1 MPLIFTLD
9 QVDIDNVH
17 YVSRKRAD
25 IKLESTDRPGYQA
38 GKEQGRL
45 EDEYT
50 SNIRSF
56 TAECAVSRVFAITW
70 NGLPYSNDQHERRK
84 TLPDVGENG
93 EVRTIRLDKTSIH
106 RGWPVWKK
114 DAGREI
120 ICCTVDGWTV
130 TIYGYIMADEVLTNP
145 SRFEVGPVSGCYF
158 VPVSELEPFA
168 MDLESFMAGR
178 VLV

>member
-1 MPLIFTLD
+1 MPITYTLHPVD
-9 QVDIDNVH
+9 QETVEYFADRRAGLKEP
-17 YVSRKRAD
+17 SRERA
-25 IKLESTDRPGYQA
+25 GYQS
-38 GKEQGRL
+38 GKDNGFLQ
-45 EDEYT
+45 DEPVAER
-50 SNIRSF
+50 RSL
-56 TAECAVSRVFAITW
+56 TAECGVARV
-70 NGLPYSNDQHERRK
+70 LRRPWTVPLYPNELHPVLK
-84 TLPDVGENG
+84 DHPDVGPTG

-120 ICCTVDGWTV
+120 ICCTVDEWTV
-130 TIYGYIMADEVLTNP
+130 TIYGYIWADTVLENA

-168 MDLESFMAGR
+168 MDLDSFMAGR